1 MLGSVHPL
9 LQCKHLALHLLRLAR
24 MHTHADA
31 HTRTQ
36 TNTHIY
42 LHGRGRERG
51 REEDRRGR
59 GGGVGVHPSTS
70 LGGGREGF
78 FVLASA
84 YFPWRE
90 RDRARMPA
98 AATVSVCSPPSTR
111 FLTASTSRSIF
122 AASVMMITFICSCR
136 NNNQPT
142 AIYPLGTFPR
152 GLNKAHVIV
161 LPSCADLIQ
170 NCPTLGILR
179 PLYLLGFDIH
189 SSNLSG
195 SHFSLTP
202 RLKCFKIVIKGLYIH

>member
-1 MLGSVHPL
+1 MGCSCVANVLLMSMLGSVHPL
-9 LQCKHLALHLLRLAR
+9 PQCKHLALHLLRLAR

-51 REEDRRGR
+51 REEDRKGR

-70 LGGGREGF
+70 LGGGRERF

-90 RDRARMPA
+90 RDRARLPA
-98 AATVSVCSPPSTR
+98 AATVSGCSAPSTR
-111 FLTASTSRSIF
+111 FLTASTSRSTF
-122 AASVMMITFICSCR
+122 AASVMMITFICS
-136 NNNQPT
+136 
-142 AIYPLGTFPR
+142 
-152 GLNKAHVIV
+152 
-161 LPSCADLIQ
+161 SCADLIQ

-179 PLYLLGFDIH
+179 PLYLLGIDIH

-202 RLKCFKIVIKGLYIH
+202 RLEVLLDCH